1 GGTRAAERAWARHAG
16 LPRTARGS
24 SPPSA
29 VRVAGDREPLGH
41 RASRGR
47 DRARRRPCPRRPG
60 PGPPDQAEP
69 AGPGLRDGR
78 PVSLAAW
85 ILALLLA
92 ASAPEVAEGQVF
104 LASRPN
110 PEFTIGPLFVR
121 ATVAP
126 ETQVVTADVLWSLVS
141 PPNTAGGSVQQDLYL
156 LWPNSVGGDSTAG
169 AADPALAAYVKS
181 RGCAPI
187 AEGRLPL
194 LVKSLYRIGEELP
207 PEPGKGGAPFVTF
220 VRQGGPLGLTSPVTY
235 VRIPWTPLLAN
246 RTWLMNLRMEL
257 TDLMKRRKATWIE
270 DLFWGPQH
278 TISLTFNDTR
288 PRALFPLYF
297 ERRDRVVRLAD
308 DPSQLLV
315 NLRDADHLK
324 IYEFYP
330 GSARRRLSETLDS
343 TEEIALFLDSS
354 EGISPQVLTV
364 QFGYFRGMRSW
375 APVLIPIAFFAL
387 GNLAMPIFMMLVRRV
402 SAALKGR
409 VQFGPGTAE
418 RQTGVVISRETLARI
433 VPGVTTNEEVLKYCG
448 PEAEEHEQLTA
459 PGRRTLLYRGRGLGP
474 QRPRRARCALPGR
487 RRVEA

>member
-1 GGTRAAERAWARHAG
+1 VRSVIRAASMLALAI
-16 LPRTARGS
+16 
-24 SPPSA
+24 
-29 VRVAGDREPLGH
+29 
-41 RASRGR
+41 
-47 DRARRRPCPRRPG
+47 
-60 PGPPDQAEP
+60 
-69 AGPGLRDGR
+69 
-78 PVSLAAW
+78 LAA
-85 ILALLLA
+85 APGA
-92 ASAPEVAEGQVF
+92 ASAQVF

-121 ATVAP
+121 ATVTP
-126 ETQVVTADVLWSLVS
+126 ETEVVTLDVLWSLS
-141 PPNTAGGSVQQDLYL
+141 IPPNTAGAAIEQDLYL
-156 LWPNSVGGDSTAG
+156 LWPNAVDGDAG
-169 AADPALAAYVKS
+169 LGQPDPALAAYVKS
-181 RGCAPI
+181 RGFTPI
-187 AEGRLPL
+187 ADGRLPL
-194 LVKSLYRIGEELP
+194 LAKSLYRIGEELP
-207 PEPGKGGAPFVTF
+207 PEPIRGGAPFVTF

-246 RTWLMNLRMEL
+246 RTWQMNLRMEL

-278 TISLTFNDTR
+278 TVSLTFNDVR
-288 PRALFPLYF
+288 PRALFPVYF

-343 TEEIALFLDSS
+343 TEEITLFLDAS

-387 GNLAMPIFMMLVRRV
+387 GNLAMPIFMSIIRRV
-402 SAALKGR
+402 SATVKGR

-418 RQTGVVISRETLARI
+418 RETGAVLSRETLARL
-433 VPGVTTNEEVLKYCG
+433 VPGQTTYEEVLRDCG
-448 PEAEEHEQLTA
+448 PEAEEHEQLTT
-459 PGRRTLLYRGRGLGP
+459 PGRRTLVYRGRRVVP
-474 QRPRRARCALPGR
+474 QGR
-487 RRVEA
+487 RRLGWLTTVRRWSIEEHEVEIALERNVVTDVQARVRRSPLAQPEGVPAA